1 METKKVLSALL
12 IVGLLSVGA
21 SVPAQEKLRI
31 PVASPASI
39 TSIVESVAVYRGWF
53 KEIGYDATIYSVS
66 GGESAA
72 VLALEKGDLPFFNTD
87 DNIPEAIKPGSDIRL
102 VASTLNKLPY
112 YLIAGAKVRSYADLP
127 KDGVIVGIS
136 SPTSANVFVS
146 LALLEKHGIKNPR
159 IVKVGGSV
167 ARLASVKAGKV
178 HVGALDLGNMLIA
191 KEQGLNVLGSSSEV
205 FQEFLMMQIAMNRK
219 WVERNPQKAVEIVG
233 TLIRG
238 CDYINR
244 NREGTIEVLAKF
256 MKNKPEVAQQVYDI
270 GVAQEKSVPRH
281 CEYTE
286 KGVQEYIKSA
296 QWSQAID
303 PNMKVPRTRDFSMP
317 DLYQKG
323 LDWFKKKYG
332 G

>member
-1 METKKVLSALL
+1 METKKVLSAVL

-21 SVPAQEKLRI
+21 SVPAEEKLRI

-87 DNIPEAIKPGSDIRL
+87 DNIPQAIKPGSDIRL

-112 YLIAGAKVRSYADLP
+112 YLIAGAKVRSYKDLP

-146 LALLEKHGIKNPR
+146 LALLEKQGIKNPR
-159 IVKVGGSV
+159 LVKVGGSV

-219 WVERNPQKAVEIVG
+219 WVERNPQKAVQIVG

-244 NREGTIEVLAKF
+244 NREGTIDVLAKF

-303 PNMKVPRTRDFSMP
+303 PKMKVPLTRDFSMP

>member
-1 METKKVLSALL
+1 METKKVLSAVL

-21 SVPAQEKLRI
+21 SVPAEEKLRI

-39 TSIVESVAVYRGWF
+39 TSIVESVSVYRGWF

-87 DNIPEAIKPGSDIRL
+87 DNIPQAIKPGSDIRL

-112 YLIAGAKVRSYADLP
+112 YLIAGAKVRSYKDLP

-146 LALLEKHGIKNPR
+146 LALLEKQGIKNPR
-159 IVKVGGSV
+159 LVKVGGSV

-219 WVERNPQKAVEIVG
+219 WVERNPQKAVQIVG

-303 PNMKVPRTRDFSMP
+303 PKMKVPLTRDFSMP

>member
-1 METKKVLSALL
+1 METKKVLSAVL

-21 SVPAQEKLRI
+21 SVPAEEKLRI

-39 TSIVESVAVYRGWF
+39 TSIVESVSVYRGWF

-87 DNIPEAIKPGSDIRL
+87 DNIPQAIKPGSDIRL

-112 YLIAGAKVRSYADLP
+112 YLIAGAKVHSYKDLP

-146 LALLEKHGIKNPR
+146 LALLEKQGIKNPR
-159 IVKVGGSV
+159 LVKVGGSV

-219 WVERNPQKAVEIVG
+219 WVERNPQKAVQIVG

-244 NREGTIEVLAKF
+244 NREGTIDVLAKF

-303 PNMKVPRTRDFSMP
+303 PKMKVPLTRDFSMP

>member
-87 DNIPEAIKPGSDIRL
+87 DNIPQAIKPGSDIRL

-112 YLIAGAKVRSYADLP
+112 YLIAGAKVHSYKDLP

-146 LALLEKHGIKNPR
+146 LALLEKQGIKNPR
-159 IVKVGGSV
+159 LVKVGGSV

-219 WVERNPQKAVEIVG
+219 WVERNPQKAVQIVG

-244 NREGTIEVLAKF
+244 NREGTIDVLAKF

-303 PNMKVPRTRDFSMP
+303 PNMKVPLTRDFSMP

>member
-1 METKKVLSALL
+1 MESKKVLSVLL
-12 IVGLLSVGA
+12 IIGLLSVGA
-21 SVPAQEKLRI
+21 SVPAEEKLRI

-53 KEIGYDATIYSVS
+53 KEIGYDAAIYSVS

-112 YLIAGAKVRSYADLP
+112 YLIAGAKVHSYKDLP

-146 LALLEKHGIKNPR
+146 LALLEKQGIKNPR
-159 IVKVGGSV
+159 LVKVGGSV

-256 MKNKPEVAQQVYDI
+256 MKNKQEVAQQVYDI

-303 PNMKVPRTRDFSMP
+303 PKMKVPPTRDFSMP

>member
-1 METKKVLSALL
+1 MGTKKVLSVLL
-12 IVGLLSVGA
+12 IVGFLSVRA
-21 SVPAQEKLRI
+21 NLAAEEKLRI
-31 PVASPASI
+31 PVAAPASI
-39 TSIVESVAVYRGWF
+39 TSLVESVAAYRGWF

-66 GGESAA
+66 GGEAAA

-87 DNIPEAIKPGSDIRL
+87 DNIPEAIKPGSSIRL

-112 YLIAGAKVRSYADLP
+112 YLIAGANVKSYKDLP
-127 KDGVIVGIS
+127 RDGIIVGIS

-146 LALLEKHGIKNPR
+146 LALLEKNGIKNPR
-159 IVKVGGSV
+159 LVKVGGST
-167 ARLASVKAGKV
+167 ARLAAVKSAKV

-205 FQEFLMMQIAMNRK
+205 FDEFLMMQIAMNRK

-233 TLIRG
+233 TLIRA

-244 NREGTIEVLAKF
+244 NRDGTIETLIKF
-256 MKNKPEVAQQVYDI
+256 MKNKPDVAQQVYDI
-270 GVAQEKSVPRH
+270 GVVKEKSVPAY

-296 QWSQAID
+296 KWSKAID
-303 PNMKVPRTRDFSMP
+303 PETKVPPTREFSMP

-323 LDWFKKKYG
+323 LEWFKKRYG

>member
-1 METKKVLSALL
+1 MESKKVLSVLL
-12 IVGLLSVGA
+12 IIGLLSVGA
-21 SVPAQEKLRI
+21 SVPAEQKLRI

-53 KEIGYDATIYSVS
+53 KEIGYDAAIYSVS

-112 YLIAGAKVRSYADLP
+112 YLIAGAKVHSYKDLP

-146 LALLEKHGIKNPR
+146 LALLEKQGIKNPR
-159 IVKVGGSV
+159 LVKVGGSV

-219 WVERNPQKAVEIVG
+219 WVERNPQKAVEIIG

-303 PNMKVPRTRDFSMP
+303 PKMKVPLTRDFSMP